1 EPRAGPDSDLD
12 LALLNDDIANPIAV
26 ALPGIA
32 PGLEQ
37 GCDPGC
43 ILTELRSELGEVRCE
58 FGDGELVGVIED
70 ADGFDVAF
78 LGNEIRQRGDTLAG
92 RGVCVDREQPGQWLT
107 SADVGSRPDGPAQ
120 FGDLAGLVH
129 GRKRLPVV

>member
-1 EPRAGPDSDLD
+1 HPPDQLAGPGLNAHRGIDRRVARDGPAVPRGYAEPRASTDADLD

-92 RGVCVDREQPGQWLT
+92 R
-107 SADVGSRPDGPAQ
+107 
-120 FGDLAGLVH
+120 
-129 GRKRLPVV
+129 